1 MKDVTTVSFSFSPVN
16 SDDINEVFRS
26 LTPKSSTGLDDLSS
40 KMLKLIQDSLTP
52 ILCVTIN
59 QSLINGIFPEK
70 LKYAKV
76 KPLYKKDDATV
87 FTNYRPISLLPAI
100 SKIFEKIVHKQV
112 YDYFVTNNLFY
123 ASQYGYRK
131 KHSTEHAVLELV
143 DRIHTTLENGESSW
157 QYS

>member
-1 MKDVTTVSFSFSPVN
+1 
-16 SDDINEVFRS
+16 
-26 LTPKSSTGLDDLSS
+26 
-40 KMLKLIQDSLTP
+40 MLKLIQESLVP
-52 ILCVTIN
+52 VLCVTIN

-76 KPLYKKDDATV
+76 KPLYKKDDPSV
-87 FTNYRPISLLPAI
+87 FTNYRPISLLPSI

-112 YDYFVTNNLFY
+112 YEYFVANSLLY

-143 DRIHTTLENGESSW
+143 DRIHTSLENG
-157 QYS
+157 